1 MELCNTESSY
11 GFVQRIVGVESSISL
26 VQQFNQLRSYMEHL
40 LPSND
45 RVALRDF
52 LDITTE
58 YITDLRKPI
67 FMCVTA
73 RAIDL
78 QNVLTSMAKVK
89 WDVNHVNVEHSS
101 YVDNLNRVSENSV
114 FIIDKLAHSPIAFL
128 SGRAIIPDA
137 IIRDKWN
144 RPSACNSGMG

>member
-11 GFVQRIVGVESSISL
+11 GLVQRIVGVESCISL

-40 LPSND
+40 LPPND
-45 RVALRDF
+45 RLALRDF
-52 LDITTE
+52 LDTTTE
-58 YITDLRKPI
+58 YINDLRKPV

-101 YVDNLNRVSENSV
+101 YVDNLNRVSFEPYVYWGTLVFKLTGVFTIAGCSV
-114 FIIDKLAHSPIAFL
+114 ISN
-128 SGRAIIPDA
+128 AIV
-137 IIRDKWN
+137 
-144 RPSACNSGMG
+144 